1 MYGLEVFRA
10 MRTSVLGLGKVMI
23 VKREE
28 ESGCACA
35 NLELCTKFELGPDFL
50 A

>member
-1 MYGLEVFRA
+1 

-28 ESGCACA
+28 ERFRRVRY
-35 NLELCTKFELGPDFL
+35 LEVCI
-50 A
+50 